1 MSEAP
6 NRIPDDAVPA
16 LPRGVKFREDKARGR
31 YVLLGPERIFEADA
45 IATEIL
51 KRIDGVTTFRGMLTQ
66 LTELF
71 TADEATIR
79 PDVESLLIDLSD
91 KQMVTL

>member
-1 MSEAP
+1 MTEGV
-6 NRIPDDAVPA
+6 NRISDDAVPT

-51 KRIDGVTTFRGMLTQ
+51 KRVDGVTTFKAILTQ
-66 LTELF
+66 LTEMF

-79 PDVESLLIDLSD
+79 PDVESLLVDLSD

>member
-1 MSEAP
+1 MTAFKISDE
-6 NRIPDDAVPA
+6 AVPS

-31 YVLLGPERIFEADA
+31 YVLLGPERIFEADP

-51 KRIDGVTTFRGMLTQ
+51 KRIDGRTTFKGILDQ

-79 PDVESLLIDLSD
+79 PDVETLLTDLAD
-91 KQMVTL
+91 KQMVDL

>member
-1 MSEAP
+1 MTAFKISDE
-6 NRIPDDAVPA
+6 AVPT

-31 YVLLGPERIFEADA
+31 YVLLGPERIFEADP

-51 KRIDGVTTFRGMLTQ
+51 KRIDGRTTFKGILDQ

-79 PDVESLLIDLSD
+79 PDVETLLTDLAD
-91 KQMVTL
+91 KQMVDL

>member
-1 MSEAP
+1 MAAP
-6 NRIPDDAVPA
+6 RSIADETVPA

-31 YVLLGPERIFEADA
+31 YVLLGPERIFEADP

-51 KRIDGVTTFRGMLTQ
+51 KRIDGKTTFKAILGQLTQ
-66 LTELF
+66 LF

-79 PDVESLLIDLSD
+79 PDVEALLTDLSD

>member
-1 MSEAP
+1 MPA
-6 NRIPDDAVPA
+6 IADDAVPA

-31 YVLLGPERIFEADA
+31 YVLLGPERIFEADPV
-45 IATEIL
+45 ATEIL
-51 KRIDGVTTFRGMLTQ
+51 RLIDGTSSFKAILTR

-79 PDVESLLIDLSD
+79 PDVEALLTDLAD

>member
-1 MSEAP
+1 MKL
-6 NRIPDDAVPA
+6 V
-16 LPRGVKFREDKARGR
+16 
-31 YVLLGPERIFEADA
+31 
-45 IATEIL
+45 
-51 KRIDGVTTFRGMLTQ
+51 DGKTTFKGMLNR

-79 PDVESLLIDLSD
+79 PDVEALLTDLRD

>member
-1 MSEAP
+1 MAETP
-6 NRIPDDAVPA
+6 GIHDDAVPA

-31 YVLLGPERIFEADA
+31 HVLLGPERIFEADP

-51 KRIDGVTTFRGMLTQ
+51 KRVDGVTTFKGMLTQ

-79 PDVESLLIDLSD
+79 PDVEALLLDLRER
-91 KQMVTL
+91 QMVTL